1 MKHYHKN
8 PRRITKKQFENL
20 RQWLRELGDL
30 SGVVHNL
37 PTDEIIG
44 GNQRMEVFDLNNC
57 QIEITERLDVPD
69 EQGTVARGFVVWGGK
84 KYTYRAVQWTPEQC
98 EQANIVANKSG
109 GTWDMDILANQ
120 FEFGDL
126 MNWGF
131 DEYDL
136 DIGEVVGGTSTN
148 RDGQGVSSTWE
159 SVSQTDNERVVIGD
173 IETRL
178 SGETA
183 GRVREYLK
191 TAYDKNGTPINESL
205 EKILNAGL
213 ESVMDNEYSGN

>member
-57 QIEITERLDVPD
+57 QIEITERLDAPD
-69 EQGTVARGFVVWGGK
+69 EQGTVARGFVVWEGQR
-84 KYTYRAVQWTPEQC
+84 YTYRAVQWTPEQC
-98 EQANIVANKSG
+98 EQANIVANKAG
-109 GTWDMDILANQ
+109 GAWDMDILANQ
-120 FEFGDL
+120 FEFSNL

-131 DEYDL
+131 EPYELGVIDHDMEGEKSGASPWDRMSGDSADGVLFSFGEITCRVDCSVYESFMSRCPVD
-136 DIGEVVGGTSTN
+136 DI
-148 RDGQGVSSTWE
+148 
-159 SVSQTDNERVVIGD
+159 
-173 IETRL
+173 
-178 SGETA
+178 SG
-183 GRVREYLK
+183 YL
-191 TAYDKNGTPINESL
+191 AEIFLP
-205 EKILNAGL
+205 
-213 ESVMDNEYSGN
+213 

>member
-1 MKHYHKN
+1 
-8 PRRITKKQFENL
+8 L
-20 RQWLRELGDL
+20 
-30 SGVVHNL
+30 
-37 PTDEIIG
+37 
-44 GNQRMEVFDLNNC
+44 
-57 QIEITERLDVPD
+57 LD
-69 EQGTVARGFVVWGGK
+69 
-84 KYTYRAVQWTPEQC
+84 
-98 EQANIVANKSG
+98 
-109 GTWDMDILANQ
+109 
-120 FEFGDL
+120 
-126 MNWGF
+126 WGF

-148 RDGQGVSSTWE
+148 RAGQGVSSTWGF
-159 SVSQTDNERVVIGD
+159 VSQTDNERVVIGD